1 MHGEWWLE
9 DLTLSIFL
17 FCIAFYLLYRILRT
31 KKQYRYHQ
39 QSDHNDV
46 QRVIF
51 GRKIID
57 ISTGWLLFTG
67 FITLTA
73 IGAHFLA
80 EYTFHLYDTT
90 PIDKFTHG
98 LSGMAITALVLNFYL
113 TRKRK
118 LYYFVAIGASWIAFV
133 LWGVYELAAVAT
145 GFGGGYIQTEP
156 MDLAIDLGVDSLDA
170 LAVCFLYDEFSHD

>member
-9 DLTLSIFL
+9 DPTLSIFL

-51 GRKIID
+51 G
-57 ISTGWLLFTG
+57 WLLFTG
-67 FITLTA
+67 FIALTA

-80 EYTFHLYDTT
+80 EYTFHLYNTT

-118 LYYFVAIGASWIAFV
+118 LYYFVAIGASWIGFV
-133 LWGVYELAAVAT
+133 LWEVYELAVVAT
-145 GFGGGYIQTEP
+145 GFGGGYI
-156 MDLAIDLGVDSLDA
+156 
-170 LAVCFLYDEFSHD
+170 